1 MGKSN
6 PGDRMKTCMFP
17 NFGPRSL
24 SNWKIKNI
32 PLEAKVQGIGEL
44 VLDIWGAKG
53 SKMST

>member
-1 MGKSN
+1 
-6 PGDRMKTCMFP
+6 MKTCMFP